1 MFTVQ
6 EIQPTTTG
14 RRAALWIGKIA
25 AVLAVLVIMYS
36 FGTTPP
42 LGNSGAPQSL
52 GSIPGTALGRD
63 GRTQFPTPLRP
74 PSYLPG
80 RTKSLRRLLAVH
92 EIR

>member
-1 MFTVQ
+1 MFNVQ
-6 EIQPTTTG
+6 AIQPTTTG
-14 RRAALWIGKIA
+14 RRAALLIGKIA
-25 AVLAVLVIMYS
+25 AVLAVPLYS
-36 FGTTPP
+36 FGTTLP
-42 LGNSGAPQSL
+42 LVNSGAPQRL
-52 GSIPGTALGRD
+52 GSIPGTALDRD